1 MNLDRQN
8 RHLAFIKRNRVSRSI
23 IFNNPTVPIIYP
35 TSGLEVEPLGSILIP
50 LTLTEVNNYQNSF
63 KYEFSYVDEG

>member
-23 IFNNPTVPIIYP
+23 IFSNPMVPIIYP

-50 LTLTEVNNYQNSF
+50 LTLTEVNNYKNSGKLNF
-63 KYEFSYVDEG
+63 